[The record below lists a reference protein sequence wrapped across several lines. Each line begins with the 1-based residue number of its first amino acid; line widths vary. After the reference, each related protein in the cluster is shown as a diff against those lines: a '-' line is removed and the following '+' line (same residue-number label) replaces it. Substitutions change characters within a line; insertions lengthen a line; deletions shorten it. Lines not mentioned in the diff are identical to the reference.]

1 MFQKDHLALM
11 KHCSYFITKKSHN
24 PLGLEKLYT
33 NKTKRVKMLEA
44 EQQAAQASQTDNY
57 TKSDPSG
64 TQIEMFTKNTSTVST
79 EL

>member
-1 MFQKDHLALM
+1 
-11 KHCSYFITKKSHN
+11 
-24 PLGLEKLYT
+24 
-33 NKTKRVKMLEA
+33 MLEA

-57 TKSDPSG
+57 TKSDPSE